1 MLKKIKC
8 TICKSIYGKESVCKI
23 SCTRCAIIGC
33 FRGKL
38 SETDKIVVDDFVD
51 TYEMYVNSKDDDES
65 DSYFQECQ
73 RILVT
78 LVRMTQSDSEYE
90 KLIRVTDSLLYI

>member
-1 MLKKIKC
+1 MLKQIKC
-8 TICKSIYGKESVCKI
+8 MICQRVYGKESVGKI
-23 SCTRCAIIGC
+23 SCTRCAILGC
-33 FRGKL
+33 FNGKL

-51 TYEMYVNSKDDDES
+51 AYEMYVNSKDDDES
-65 DSYFQECQ
+65 DSYFQECHA
-73 RILVT
+73 ILVT